1 MTGATVAIR
10 LASRLGAS
18 LAPLFA
24 LLDAVVP
31 PGLVEV
37 GISHD
42 RSSPARPRLT
52 LALLSTA
59 HAAIHAQSAL
69 LPLVYAV
76 VIVEY
81 GLDGSDIGTF
91 IAITTAVGGTM
102 QLAYGFLTRYIAR
115 PTLLAGGQIVFGA
128 GLLIGGL
135 SQSIGQL
142 LGAISIARIGSSPQ
156 HPVGN
161 ALLSDLYPPERRGF
175 AISAHI
181 SGGNVGTVLV
191 PFIGG
196 ALIIAIG
203 WQATLA
209 LFGIPAL
216 VIGALIAILV
226 REDHAEYRRA
236 AKASGSV
243 REHVREVLGRRD
255 LRLILAA
262 SLVAAGGRGL
272 DIVAPFMVLYLS
284 GPLGFDSSTVNLLYA
299 LLLVGAVVGPILA
312 GVLSDRFGRRPTLVT
327 YYVLSAVGIVAFVL
341 AGANLFLL
349 VPLLLPFGTA
359 VFSESPVLQAYLAD
373 RADGPMRDVAF
384 AVYFTFAFGIGAVWA
399 FIIGN
404 VVEVFGYPAAF
415 GVMAAS
421 YLAAAAL
428 LVAVR
433 ERVSTGPGP
442 GTAQTDVSV

>member
-1 MTGATVAIR
+1 MGVRFVRAA
-10 LASRLGAS
+10 G
-18 LAPLFA
+18 A
-24 LLDAVVP
+24 LL
-31 PGLVEV
+31 
-37 GISHD
+37 GISMD
-42 RSSPARPRLT
+42 RSSQTRPV
-52 LALLSTA
+52 LALVLIATA

-69 LPLVYAV
+69 MPLVYAI

-81 GLDGSDIGTF
+81 GLNERDIGTF
-91 IAITTAVGGTM
+91 IAITTAVGGSM

-115 PTLLAGGQIVFGA
+115 PLLLAGGQLIFGTSLIV
-128 GLLIGGL
+128 GGL
-135 SQSIGQL
+135 SQSITQL
-142 LGAISIARIGSSPQ
+142 LAAISVARIGSSPQ

-161 ALLSDLYPPERRGF
+161 ALLSDMYPVERRGF

-191 PFIGG
+191 PFVGG
-196 ALIIAIG
+196 ALLLAVG

-216 VIGALIAILV
+216 VIGVLVAFLV
-226 REDHAEYRRA
+226 REDHAAYRRRA
-236 AKASGSV
+236 RASGSV
-243 REHVREVLGRRD
+243 RSQWREVIGRRD

-284 GPLGFDSSTVNLLYA
+284 GPLGFDEGTVNLLYA

-312 GVLSDRFGRRPTLVT
+312 GVLSDRFGRRPTLVA
-327 YYVLSAVGIVAFVL
+327 YYLLSAVGILAFL
-341 AGANLFLL
+341 AAGANLLLL

-373 RADGPMRDVAF
+373 RATGPMRDVAF
-384 AVYFTFAFGIGAVWA
+384 SVYFTFAFGIGAVWA
-399 FIIGN
+399 FIIGF
-404 VVEVFGYPAAF
+404 VAEAFGYPAAF
-415 GVMAAS
+415 GIMAAS
-421 YLAAAAL
+421 YVAAAAL

-433 ERVSTGPGP
+433 EQVSGPVP
-442 GTAQTDVSV
+442 TTAERR

>member
-1 MTGATVAIR
+1 M
-10 LASRLGAS
+10 
-18 LAPLFA
+18 
-24 LLDAVVP
+24 
-31 PGLVEV
+31 
-37 GISHD
+37 D
-42 RSSPARPRLT
+42 RSSQTHPGLT
-52 LALLSTA
+52 LALLSVA

-69 LPLVYAV
+69 MPLVYAI

-81 GLDGSDIGTF
+81 GLNAGDIGTF

-102 QLAYGFLTRYIAR
+102 QLAYGFLTRIIAR
-115 PTLLAGGQIVFGA
+115 PALLAGGQIIFGT

-135 SQSIGQL
+135 SQSVGHL
-142 LGAISIARIGSSPQ
+142 LASISLARVGSSPQ

-161 ALLSDLYPPERRGF
+161 ALLSDIYPAERRGF

-191 PFIGG
+191 PFVGG
-196 ALIIAIG
+196 ALLLAIG

-216 VIGALIAILV
+216 VIGVLIAVFV
-226 REDHAEYRRA
+226 REDHAAYRRA
-236 AKASGSV
+236 ARASGSV
-243 REHVREVLGRRD
+243 RSHLREVVSRRD
-255 LRLILAA
+255 LRLILGA

-284 GPLGFDSSTVNLLYA
+284 GPLGFDDATVNLLYA
-299 LLLVGAVVGPILA
+299 LLLVGAVIGPILA
-312 GVLSDRFGRRPTLVT
+312 GILSDRFGRRPVLVS
-327 YYVLSAVGIVAFVL
+327 YYLMSAVGILAFMA

-373 RADGPMRDVAF
+373 RALGPMRDVAF
-384 AVYFTFAFGIGAVWA
+384 AVYFTFAFGIGAFWA
-399 FIIGN
+399 FIIGQ
-404 VVEVFGYPAAF
+404 VVNGFGYPVAF

-421 YLAAAAL
+421 YVAAALL

-433 ERVSTGPGP
+433 E
-442 GTAQTDVSV
+442 GTERARA

>member
-1 MTGATVAIR
+1 V
-10 LASRLGAS
+10 S
-18 LAPLFA
+18 
-24 LLDAVVP
+24 V
-31 PGLVEV
+31 
-37 GISHD
+37 
-42 RSSPARPRLT
+42 
-52 LALLSTA
+52 A

-69 LPLVYAV
+69 MPLVYPI
-76 VIVEY
+76 VIVEFA
-81 GLDGSDIGTF
+81 LDPGDIGTF

-102 QLAYGFLTRYIAR
+102 QLAYGFLTRYVAR
-115 PTLLAGGQIVFGA
+115 PALLAGGQLLFGT

-135 SQSIGQL
+135 SQSVSQL
-142 LGAISIARIGSSPQ
+142 LAAISVARIGASPQ

-161 ALLSDLYPPERRGF
+161 ALLSDLYPAERRGF

-181 SGGNVGTVLV
+181 SGGNVGTILV
-191 PFIGG
+191 PFVGG
-196 ALIIAIG
+196 ALLLAVG

-216 VIGALIAILV
+216 VIGILLAIFV
-226 REDHAEYRRA
+226 REDHAAYRRRA
-236 AKASGSV
+236 RASGSV
-243 REHVREVLGRRD
+243 GSHLREVLGRGD

-272 DIVAPFMVLYLS
+272 DIVAPFMVLYLA
-284 GPLGFDSSTVNLLYA
+284 GPLGFDDTTVGLLYA

-312 GVLSDRFGRRPTLVT
+312 GVLSDRIGRRRTLVA
-327 YYVLSAVGIVAFVL
+327 YYLLSAAGILAFVA

-373 RADGPMRDVAF
+373 RATGPMRDVAF
-384 AVYFTFAFGIGAVWA
+384 AVYFTFAFGIGAFWA
-399 FIIGN
+399 FVIGQ
-404 VVEVFGYPAAF
+404 VAATFGYPVAF

-421 YLAAAAL
+421 YVAAALL

-433 ERVSTGPGP
+433 DVGERRARGEPT
-442 GTAQTDVSV
+442 